1 MYPMLKST
9 LAKAADV
16 LPADSDKS
24 SQQCQQDSHPTG
36 MSFLEDI
43 SGPEGP
49 SYKQRELLYS
59 IAPISSYG
67 AVRVVNPGT
76 QYPPIETSWGLDH
89 GQPPAHVAVEDS
101 LFDKARVRNSI
112 PSEPMFDFGPYA
124 QYTVPLPRYQPRPL
138 SIMSEMSIHSS
149 PKGDDT
155 IITMLSGGHVHRH
168 SVSTLVEASFCAQ
181 VKGNKCTGR
190 VL

>member
-76 QYPPIETSWGLDH
+76 QYPPIEVRSRA
-89 GQPPAHVAVEDS
+89 QPSAFDRPHVALHVDVDVGRLRPCYSTGTSHASKSSVDS
-101 LFDKARVRNSI
+101 DLRS
-112 PSEPMFDFGPYA
+112 SY
-124 QYTVPLPRYQPRPL
+124 PRA
-138 SIMSEMSIHSS
+138 
-149 PKGDDT
+149 
-155 IITMLSGGHVHRH
+155 SGGARMTTPTAMDMAVVPMAMAGLPSPSRQHPAA
-168 SVSTLVEASFCAQ
+168 TLVQRQHRGSSS
-181 VKGNKCTGR
+181 
-190 VL
+190 

>member
-43 SGPEGP
+43 SGPEGS

-67 AVRVVNPGT
+67 AVRVVNSGT
-76 QYPPIETSWGLDH
+76 QYS
-89 GQPPAHVAVEDS
+89 
-101 LFDKARVRNSI
+101 
-112 PSEPMFDFGPYA
+112 
-124 QYTVPLPRYQPRPL
+124 PRYAREL
-138 SIMSEMSIHSS
+138 SRLPSIDHMSLYMSMS
-149 PKGDDT
+149 
-155 IITMLSGGHVHRH
+155 M
-168 SVSTLVEASFCAQ
+168 SVD
-181 VKGNKCTGR
+181 
-190 VL
+190 